1 MTVINIPTDIEPAR
15 LSTPAQLG
23 ERFGMTTGALAQMR
37 YKGNGPK
44 FIKLGGKQ
52 IRYSEKSIQEWLEQ
66 QTRDRT

>member
-1 MTVINIPTDIEPAR
+1 MSIAPIEQPFA
-15 LSTPAQLG
+15 LLTPAQLA
-23 ERFGMTTGALAQMR
+23 ERFGMTTGNLAQMR

-52 IRYSEKSIQEWLEQ
+52 VRYRESDVRAWLDQ